1 MNTANA
7 ANTRK
12 RFNVVDFFIIA
23 TIAAC
28 AIGAVV
34 RFNLID
40 KLSIGAAKDTVE
52 ISFYI
57 HNISDYSAQA
67 LTVGDNVYSSGTY
80 LGKLGTVDI
89 SKAEYYFENSEGI
102 LDLTYDERR
111 YDVRGTI
118 IGSGTM
124 TEDGFMLNNNTY
136 IAAGKE
142 LLVNTKNITVNILI
156 TNLNVTPGE

>member
-1 MNTANA
+1 MNTGNG
-7 ANTRK
+7 TRSKK

-23 TIAAC
+23 AVAAC
-28 AIGAVV
+28 IAGAVL
-34 RFNLID
+34 RYNLIE
-40 KLSIGAAKDTVE
+40 KLNVGAAKDTVE

-67 LTVGDNVYSSGTY
+67 LVVGDSVSHSGIPV
-80 LGKLGTVDI
+80 GKIGTIEI
-89 SKAEYYFENSEGI
+89 SKAEYYFENPEGV
-102 LDLTYDERR
+102 LELTYDDMR

-142 LLVNTKNITVNILI
+142 LLVNTKNISVNILV
-156 TNLNVTPGE
+156 TNLNVTAGE